1 MNVGVPP
8 ERGTTTNKVDGAGNV
23 VQAGEVRDVHF
34 HGVPDGGSQPGLV
47 STIAPTDLLPGK
59 VFGREQLVAR
69 LVDVTQRADGTQV
82 VLHGTGGSGKTV
94 VALSLADRLDHEFPR
109 TRVWWVDGS
118 SENSLSAGLREV
130 VYDADPHHRVEEVM
144 RAWRG
149 EGSAPNLLKKVLAE
163 IPGRWTLIIDG
174 ADDQRVLAQ
183 WRPALQHDTGTV
195 VLTTRHSKAKEW
207 TRCAEVHQ
215 VSTLHEEAAV
225 EMLHALAPGS
235 GTAEQARELACA
247 LGYLPL
253 ALRLAG
259 SYLNTVPTLP
269 TTGGLALPQSFEQY
283 RLVFHE
289 RFGELDQLHEIGS
302 GLAERELLSRTWELS
317 LDLLADLGMPWARP
331 LLRWLSCF
339 EQAPIPCDLANSEI
353 LTRSPLFKGITG
365 MDLIHAFVF
374 LTNFGLVEQISVW
387 GMRSSAVTT
396 KCWVLHPVIRE
407 ANRHQ
412 PDVQQDLQAYLAL
425 CYATL
430 DGYTS
435 FLSAEVQE
443 DLSTW
448 AVLSPHCEFVVEWIH
463 RDRAK
468 LPVPEDWELL
478 GTKLSCVVARF
489 SALSGQYDRAE
500 AIFRHALVVRLRHLG
515 ETHPEV
521 LAARRNIVLLRWQ
534 RHRSEQSLAELVLLG
549 EDTKSALGERDPLT
563 ITCQLDLALA
573 HASRAEEDAADRVVD
588 DYRAIVRLSRE
599 LYGRTDATALSAQMN
614 LVTELGRRE
623 DESCPAELLRLLTM
637 IEEVETAPDVAIQVP
652 FSLGRLRAAVMNLL
666 QNSRG
671 WSEPQE

>member
-1 MNVGVPP
+1 MSVGVPSD
-8 ERGTTTNKVDGAGNV
+8 RGTTSNNVDSAV
-23 VQAGEVRDVHF
+23 TAVQAGAIRDVHF
-34 HGVPDGGSQPGLV
+34 HGVPDGGPRPGLV
-47 STIAPTDLLPGK
+47 STIAPMELLPGK
-59 VFGREQLVAR
+59 VFGRDRLVAH
-69 LVDVTQRADGTQV
+69 LVGVTQRADGSQV
-82 VLHGTGGSGKTV
+82 VLHGTGGSGKTAA
-94 VALSLADRLDHEFPR
+94 ALALVDTLDREFPA

-130 VYDADPHHRVEEVM
+130 VYDADPHRRVDEVV

-163 IPGRWTLIIDG
+163 APGTWALVIDG
-174 ADDQRVLAQ
+174 VDDQRLLAQ
-183 WRPALQHDTGTV
+183 WRSALQHNTGTV
-195 VLTTRHSKAKEW
+195 VVTTRHGNVKDWS
-207 TRCAEVHQ
+207 RAETHEVN
-215 VSTLHEEAAV
+215 SLHEEAAV
-225 EMLHALAPGS
+225 EMLQTLAPSS
-235 GTAEQARELACA
+235 GTAAEARELACT

-259 SYLNTVPTLP
+259 SYLNAVLSLP
-269 TTGGLALPQSFEQY
+269 TRAGLALPDSFEQY
-283 RLVFHE
+283 RLVFHGH
-289 RFGELDQLHEIGS
+289 FGELDRMHEIGS
-302 GLAERELLSRTWELS
+302 ALAERELLCRTWELS

-339 EQAPIPCDLANSEI
+339 EQAPIPCDIANADI
-353 LTRSPLFKGITG
+353 LTESSLFEGITG

-374 LTNFGLVEQISVW
+374 LTNFGLVEQVSVRD
-387 GMRSSAVTT
+387 MRSSSVTT

-412 PDVQQDLQAYLAL
+412 PDVQRDVQAYLAL

-435 FLSAEVQE
+435 FLSTAVQE

-463 RDRAK
+463 RDGAR
-468 LPVPEDWELL
+468 LPAPENWELL

-489 SALSGQYDRAE
+489 AELSGQHERAE
-500 AIFRHALVVRLRHLG
+500 ALFRHALVVRVRYLG

-521 LAARRNIVLLRWQ
+521 LAARRNIVLLRWR
-534 RHRSEQSLAELVLLG
+534 RHRSELPLAELVLLT
-549 EDTKSALGERDPLT
+549 ENTRAALGEHDPLT
-563 ITCQLDLALA
+563 IACHLDLALA
-573 HASRAEEDAADRVVD
+573 QASLAEQDAADRVVD

-599 LYGRTDATALSAQMN
+599 LHGRTETTALSAQMN

-623 DESCPAELLRLLTM
+623 HESCAAELLRLLTM
-637 IEEVETAPDVAIQVP
+637 IEEVESAPDVVAQVP
-652 FSLGRLRAAVMNLL
+652 FRLGTLRAAVMNLL

-671 WSEPQE
+671 WSDPQD

>member
-8 ERGTTTNKVDGAGNV
+8 ERGTTTNEVGCAGNAI
-23 VQAGEVRDVHF
+23 QTGEIRDVHF

-47 STIAPTDLLPGK
+47 STIAPMDLLPGK
-59 VFGREQLVAR
+59 VFGRER
-69 LVDVTQRADGTQV
+69 LVTRLVEVTQAADGTQV
-82 VLHGTGGSGKTV
+82 VLHGTGGSGKTA
-94 VALSLADRLDHEFPR
+94 VALALADRLDHEFPR

-118 SENSLSAGLREV
+118 SENNLSAGLREV

-149 EGSAPNLLKKVLAE
+149 EGSAPNLLKKVLTE
-163 IPGRWTLIIDG
+163 LPGRWVLVVDG
-174 ADDQRVLAQ
+174 IDDQRLLTR
-183 WRPALQHDTGTV
+183 WRSALQHNTGTV
-195 VLTTRHSKAKEW
+195 VVTTRHGKLREW
-207 TRCAEVHQ
+207 SRAEVHE
-215 VSTLHEEAAV
+215 VNSLHEDAAV
-225 EMLHALAPGS
+225 EMLRALAPAS
-235 GTAEQARELACA
+235 GTAEQARELACT

-259 SYLNTVPTLP
+259 SYLNSVPTLP
-269 TTGGLALPQSFEQY
+269 TTAGLALPESFEQY

-289 RFGELDQLHEIGS
+289 RFGELDRLHEIGS
-302 GLAERELLSRTWELS
+302 GLAERELLSQTWELS

-339 EQAPIPCDLANSEI
+339 EQAPIPCDLANAEI
-353 LTRSPLFKGITG
+353 LTRSSLFEGITG
-365 MDLIHAFVF
+365 MELIHAFVF
-374 LTNFGLVEQISVW
+374 LTNFGLVEQVSVRD
-387 GMRSSAVTT
+387 MRSSSVTT

-412 PDVQQDLQAYLAL
+412 PDVRRDLQAYLAL

-435 FLSAEVQE
+435 FLSAEVQQ

-463 RDRAK
+463 RDRAL
-468 LPVPEDWELL
+468 LPAPEDWELL

-489 SALSGQYDRAE
+489 AALSGQGNHAE

-521 LAARRNIVLLRWQ
+521 LAARRNIVLLRWG
-534 RHRSEQSLAELVLLG
+534 RHRSEQSLAELVLLA
-549 EDTKSALGERDPLT
+549 EDTRSALGERDPLT
-563 ITCQLDLALA
+563 IACQLDLALA
-573 HASRAEEDAADRVVD
+573 QAEVAEEDAADHVVD
-588 DYRAIVRLSRE
+588 DYRAIVRLSCE
-599 LYGRTDATALSAQMN
+599 LHGRTDTTALSAQMN

-623 DESCPAELLRLLTM
+623 DESCAAELLRLLTM
-637 IEEVETAPDVAIQVP
+637 IEEVERAPDVAVQVP
-652 FSLGRLRAAVMNLL
+652 FRLHRLRAAVMNLL

-671 WSEPQE
+671 WRED